1 MSGEV
6 VIKAKENGPNL
17 VIKDGKVL
25 FALFRCGGSENKPY
39 CDGTHKKLGFKA
51 PEAEIKV
58 E

>member
-1 MSGEV
+1 MAGDV

-17 VIKDGKVL
+17 VIKDGKVV
-25 FALFRCGGSENKPY
+25 FALCRCGHSNNKPY
-39 CDGTHKKLGFKA
+39 CDGSHKRVGFQA

>member
-25 FALFRCGGSENKPY
+25 FALCRCGGSENKPY